1 MSDQTPKDIFV
12 QMEVELLEGSGE
24 KVERMVPFDQC
35 ECTIGGDFF
44 IESSLLSFL
53 RRDVIM
59 ESKLLQTRQF
69 FQY

>member
-35 ECTIGGDFF
+35 ECTIGGDF
-44 IESSLLSFL
+44 L
-53 RRDVIM
+53 
-59 ESKLLQTRQF
+59 
-69 FQY
+69 

>member
-35 ECTIGGDFF
+35 ECTWRGFL
-44 IESSLLSFL
+44 ESSLLSFL

-59 ESKLLQTRQF
+59 ESKLLQMRQF
-69 FQY
+69 FQH